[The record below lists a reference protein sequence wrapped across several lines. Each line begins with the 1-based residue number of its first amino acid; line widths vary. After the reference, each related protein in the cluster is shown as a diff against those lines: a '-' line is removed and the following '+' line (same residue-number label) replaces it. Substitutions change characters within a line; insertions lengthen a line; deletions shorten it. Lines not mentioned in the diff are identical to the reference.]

1 LYFWNTKLYFKS
13 GILETLIL
21 YLMHFSYP
29 EAVLRSNWRY
39 T

>member
-1 LYFWNTKLYFKS
+1 
-13 GILETLIL
+13 LETLIL